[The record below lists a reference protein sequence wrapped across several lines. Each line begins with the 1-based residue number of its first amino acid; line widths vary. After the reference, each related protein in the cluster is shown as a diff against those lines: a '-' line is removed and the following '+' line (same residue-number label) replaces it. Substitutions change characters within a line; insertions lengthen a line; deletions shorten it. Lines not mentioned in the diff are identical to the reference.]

1 MPGEYRDEGGSAE
14 ARLKTRLLLAHLKVA
29 EAGGYDAALIKLVE
43 IVRGET
49 VDGQPI
55 KVAPR
60 TQAIAAAR
68 LAQLGVQVLPR
79 EIRMQPTET
88 EPRLPAPAT
97 VNVDRSQH
105 VHIHAGAPGPGAP
118 NQEGAPTLPV
128 DQEQWLRETM
138 AALQQVDAQRAR
150 AASLGAAHSSGNGHA
165 HTNGHVDKALGDG
178 APEEDPQ

>member
-1 MPGEYRDEGGSAE
+1 MSSEYETGTSAE

-68 LAQLGVQVLPR
+68 LAQLGIQALPR

-88 EPRLPAPAT
+88 GGPTL
-97 VNVDRSQH
+97 NVDRSQH
-105 VHIHAGAPGPGAP
+105 VHIHGPAPVP
-118 NQEGAPTLPV
+118 QEGAPLGV
-128 DQEQWLRETM
+128 ADQAAWLRETM
-138 AALQQVDAQRAR
+138 AALDAVETQR
-150 AASLGAAHSSGNGHA
+150 AASLGAAPETNGHA
-165 HTNGHVDKALGDG
+165 TNGHHAQ
-178 APEEDPQ
+178 EEPDAEDDEPA